1 MKRLFCQ
8 QKLNLNLILYLMFP
22 SQDEHGGS
30 ENCRPQSVFVSLG
43 RLGDIGSGDEF
54 SAGFVLFLP
63 LVPILAGIKFYAQR
77 GGQHRRRQVFGVI
90 PRLLFRVAEGM
101 MLAQIS
107 VLLAVFG
114 NSQTDGCGDKPVRL
128 VGGVSA
134 HYAKTD

>member
-1 MKRLFCQ
+1 
-8 QKLNLNLILYLMFP
+8 MFP
-22 SQDEHGGS
+22 FQDEHGGS

-114 NSQTDGCGDKPVRL
+114 NRQPTDAAISLFGSLVALRL
-128 VGGVSA
+128 ITQKRIEPA
-134 HYAKTD
+134 FIYFTPLL